1 MDNHI
6 IISVKFINNIVK
18 DISSNINN
26 FINSKDYQI
35 NINDNIYELVK
46 KLKPIKNDLH
56 KFSDLLTKLKLMNN
70 KHYISHML
78 HNNKNNIEQDFSN
91 NDKFICEYSYTF
103 INNND
108 FINQN
113 ICQLYTDISINT
125 FNINLICFTDYNMIE
140 FKICIDDLT
149 SYLKHEIINPINVI
163 KMSSNCIDTNIL
175 KLEKDKNTS
184 LIKSECL
191 KNIRKLN
198 NIIKKE
204 SNWSEKLIS
213 TFDNESYNNNNNFD
227 NIKNKKTIRK
237 FITYIN
243 SYLNYNNNFCNN
255 NINLELNNINNTDL
269 ILININHF
277 KIILD
282 NIFKNILGYQTELK
296 KNSRDKIK
304 SFSLIKCYQNNIYK
318 LILQNYTFEEEQ
330 THFTKNV
337 IVNSNKN
344 NIKTHNKGIGMQLIN
359 DLCNKN
365 NLNWSLVENM
375 GIIEFTLIIPIIF
388 DKKDDCNMLI
398 PEKTLKSEIKRSIL
412 LKKKKTDNCINN
424 KKKNQ
429 LLLPKKM
436 SLINSR

>member
-1 MDNHI
+1 MDNNI

-26 FINSKDYQI
+26 FINFKDYKI
-35 NINDNIYELVK
+35 NINDNIYELLK
-46 KLKPIKNDLH
+46 KLKPIKNDLY
-56 KFSDLLTKLKLMNN
+56 KFSDLLTKLKLINN
-70 KHYISHML
+70 KHYISYML
-78 HNNKNNIEQDFSN
+78 HNNKNNIEQVFSN
-91 NDKFICEYSYTF
+91 TDKFICEYSYTF

-113 ICQLYTDISINT
+113 ICRLYTDISVNT

-140 FKICIDDLT
+140 FKICIDDLN

-163 KMSSNCIDTNIL
+163 KMSSSCIDTNIL
-175 KLEKDKNTS
+175 KLEKEKNTS
-184 LIKSECL
+184 LIKRECL

-198 NIIKKE
+198 NIIKNE

-213 TFDNESYNNNNNFD
+213 TFDNKSYNDSNNFD
-227 NIKNKKTIRK
+227 NTKNKKTISK
-237 FITYIN
+237 FINYIN

-255 NINLELNNINNTDL
+255 NISLELNNINNSDL
-269 ILININHF
+269 ILINLNHF

-282 NIFKNILGYQTELK
+282 NIFKNILGYQTEFI
-296 KNSRDKIK
+296 KNSKDKIK

-318 LILQNYTFEEEQ
+318 LILQNYNFEEEQ

-337 IVNSNKN
+337 IIGSSKN

-388 DKKDDCNMLI
+388 DKKDDSNILI

-412 LKKKKTDNCINN
+412 LKRRNIDTSIKTKKN
-424 KKKNQ
+424 NQ
-429 LLLPKKM
+429 LLLPKKKI
-436 SLINSR
+436 LINSR